1 MRSRIRSAVQIVAL
15 GFFLAGCASTT
26 TEASLKVK
34 VEVLDALSR
43 YEIAYLLQA
52 GDQIEVFVYRHPEF
66 SRKSIVRPDG
76 FISLPLLGD
85 VRAAGKTPLELGKEL
100 TKLFSVRLRNPE
112 VTVIV
117 ENPPEPMVYVLGEV
131 GGPKALPMRQ
141 VKTAAQA
148 IAQAGAVTKAGDL
161 FSVSV
166 VRLSKGGL
174 LEAHTVRTEGY
185 NQPEVYMALQ
195 NMLLQP
201 NDLVVIPE
209 SYRGQI
215 VRLFTDVNALIQPY
229 FQYRILQTIAD

>member
-1 MRSRIRSAVQIVAL
+1 MRSRIQSAVQIVAL
-15 GFFLAGCASTT
+15 GFLLAGCASTT

-66 SRKSIVRPDG
+66 SRKSIIRPDG

-131 GGPKALPMRQ
+131 GGPRALPMRQ

-148 IAQAGAVTKAGDL
+148 IAQAGAVAKAGDL

-166 VRLSKGGL
+166 VRLNKKGL

-201 NDLVVIPE
+201 NDLVVVPE

-215 VRLFTDVNALIQPY
+215 VRLLTDVNALIQPY